1 VLSGLLFLFQKLADD
16 TITKEWIDNPQT
28 KVDMLPRC
36 IGDNCTS
43 IMWMTVVSNTT
54 QDRLPEWI
62 THTMEYIRKKTN
74 LGDTIRKWGYVSTD

>member
-1 VLSGLLFLFQKLADD
+1 
-16 TITKEWIDNPQT
+16 
-28 KVDMLPRC
+28 MLPRC

-62 THTMEYIRKKTN
+62 THTMEYIRKKNN